1 MEKELSVSTSNNVL
15 EAFQDVSILGLNQD
29 KTTYAA
35 GQFHIYILLSTI
47 PEKFWM
53 GCFEQIK
60 IQLYKN
66 SSVFPIK
73 DQYCMLVV
81 NEENAQLYL
90 DELKKVIKETN
101 NLFRQQLLE
110 VEMEKQQMI
119 EEQKIAKLKIETLH
133 KRLVI

>member
-1 MEKELSVSTSNNVL
+1 MEKELSVSASNNVQ
-15 EAFQDVSILGLNQD
+15 EAFQDVSILGLNKD
-29 KTTYAA
+29 KTTYSA
-35 GQFHIYILLSTI
+35 GQFHIYILLSKI

-60 IQLYKN
+60 MQLYKD

-90 DELKKVIKETN
+90 DELKKVILETN

-110 VEMEKQQMI
+110 VEMEKQQRL
-119 EEQKIAKLKIETLH
+119 EEQKTAKLKIETLH